1 MVFCFRNNCNL
12 TTFTLIKQ
20 TENTHKNRK
29 TKKRKGNILGNSI
42 NNYGKEYF
50 ERTKKLKHLC
60 DELDIDPY
68 PSSFKKRNIKLSD
81 LKQKCAYLKNG
92 ETEKETLYV
101 VYGRVMVKRNNGMF
115 LKIQD
120 DEENI
125 QVYVDKHVEL
135 KKETHKGMS
144 TDLGVTKKQHSS
156 VDVKESEQ
164 TETKNMCCG
173 EGKSCQNK
181 QHHIVTSGN
190 GVLARKII
198 EVGDFICVEGSMR
211 KTLKGEITI
220 AAKTITLLAKALLPL
235 PDKYKGMKD
244 MEYIY
249 RKRYLHFLT
258 NIKEREKILTRF
270 RLLQEI
276 RFYLKKKK
284 YLEVDTPILQLI
296 PGGATAKAFETF
308 LKSLNLHLYLRV
320 APELFLKKLIISGI
334 SEQIFELNKCFRNEG
349 VSTVHSPE
357 FTILE
362 VYKAFSNYKYMMKF
376 TEKLIKHLVKKLN
389 VQTNFNILQKKWKKI
404 SFIKII
410 KKYTSLNFLKFSCE
424 QALEQAKKLHITFD
438 QDPDTLNWGLVVEE
452 VFKKKVEPR
461 LTEEPLHIF
470 HFPSNTSPLA
480 KTLKKNKKLSERF
493 ETYIGKMEIANG
505 YSEEANPLEQENK
518 FLAQYMLTQ
527 KKNSNRQ
534 EKIPTKMKQTSN
546 QMLVKQG
553 ETTYSIDQSDTNDKK
568 QKNDKMR
575 NIDYDY
581 LTALCHGLPPTGGLG
596 IGIDR
601 LCMLFTGSNSI
612 KSIIPF
618 PIIKPNES
626 F

>member
-1 MVFCFRNNCNL
+1 
-12 TTFTLIKQ
+12 
-20 TENTHKNRK
+20 
-29 TKKRKGNILGNSI
+29 
-42 NNYGKEYF
+42 
-50 ERTKKLKHLC
+50 
-60 DELDIDPY
+60 
-68 PSSFKKRNIKLSD
+68 
-81 LKQKCAYLKNG
+81 
-92 ETEKETLYV
+92 
-101 VYGRVMVKRNNGMF
+101 MF

-135 KKETHKGMS
+135 RKETHGGMD
-144 TDLGVTKKQHSS
+144 TDQNVTKKQPKSI
-156 VDVKESEQ
+156 DVKESEQ
-164 TETKNMCCG
+164 TETKNMCC
-173 EGKSCQNK
+173 EAENSCRKKQQHISTNEKS
-181 QHHIVTSGN
+181 I
-190 GVLARKII
+190 LARKII
-198 EVGDFICVEGSMR
+198 EVGDFICVEGCMR

-220 AAKTITLLAKALLPL
+220 TAKTMTILAKALLPL

-258 NIKEREKILTRF
+258 NLKEKEKILTRF
-270 RLLQEI
+270 RLLREI

-296 PGGATAKAFETF
+296 PGGASAKPFETF

-349 VSTVHSPE
+349 LSTIHNPE
-357 FTILE
+357 FTMLE

-389 VQTNFNILQKKWKKI
+389 VQTNCNLLQNKWKKI

-410 KKYTSLNFLKFSCE
+410 KKYTSVNFLKLSFE
-424 QALEQAKKLHITFD
+424 QAFEQAKKLHITFEQGRD
-438 QDPDTLNWGLVVEE
+438 SLNWGLVVEE
-452 VFKKKVEPR
+452 VFKKKVEPQ
-461 LTEEPLHIF
+461 LTVEPLHIF
-470 HFPSNTSPLA
+470 NFPSDTSPLA

-505 YSEEANPLEQENK
+505 YSEEANPLEQEQK
-518 FLAQYMLTQ
+518 FLAQYMLSQ
-527 KKNSNRQ
+527 KKKSNKE
-534 EKIPTKMKQTSN
+534 EKIPTKMTQTSN
-546 QMLVKQG
+546 MLTEQR
-553 ETTYSIDQSDTNDKK
+553 ETTHSIDESDTNEKK
-568 QKNDKMR
+568 QKNNKMR
-575 NIDYDY
+575 SIDYDY

-601 LCMLFTGSNSI
+601 LCMLFTGSTSI

-626 F
+626 L